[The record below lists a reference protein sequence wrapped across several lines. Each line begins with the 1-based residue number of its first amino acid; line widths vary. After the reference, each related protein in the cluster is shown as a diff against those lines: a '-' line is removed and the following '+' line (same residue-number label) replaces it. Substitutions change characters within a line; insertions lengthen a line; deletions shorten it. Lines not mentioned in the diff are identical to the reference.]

1 MTSSHV
7 LAEPL
12 AVDARGT
19 VGVTIGELAATSDA
33 ATTLAIHGLGSC
45 VGVSLWD
52 PRTRA
57 GALAHFMLPAG
68 AADHPPAK
76 FIASGLPRLIA
87 AFTQAGG
94 SIRRAQVKAAGGAAV
109 LALGT
114 GTTDIGQRNI
124 TTLRAALTTLGLSLD
139 AEDLGGSHAR
149 TIELSIATGHL
160 SVRSATN
167 RSVL

>member
-1 MTSSHV
+1 M

-12 AVDARGT
+12 APDKRGT
-19 VGVTIGELAATSDA
+19 VGVTIGEIVASSDA
-33 ATTLAIHGLGSC
+33 ETTLAIHGLGSC
-45 VGVSLWD
+45 VGMSLWD

-68 AADHPPAK
+68 TAERPPAK

-87 AFTQAGG
+87 EFTAAGG
-94 SIRRAQVKAAGGAAV
+94 SIRRAQLKAAGGAAV
-109 LALGT
+109 LALAS

-124 TTLRAALTTLGLSLD
+124 TALKAALETHGLSLD
-139 AEDLGGSHAR
+139 AEDLGGTHAR
-149 TIELSIATGHL
+149 TIELSLGTGLL
-160 SVRSATN
+160 SVRSATY